1 MKINNETK
9 IGILAA
15 VGIVALIFGFN
26 FLKGKSF
33 FKKEKFVY
41 AVFEDIQGLGKSN
54 PVVIN
59 GLQIGHIANLDGGKL
74 LKRIV
79 VTVELTKDV
88 LIPNNSLA
96 IINPTLLGS
105 VSLEVKLGNSTTYIK
120 PGDTLLTT
128 LSGGAFDEALK
139 MINPVL
145 YEVRNAVKS
154 LDSVLHIVT
163 NVFDPTTKN
172 NIKGV
177 IDNLNTVTASFTLSA
192 ASLQTLLNP
201 QSGALAKSL
210 DNVNAFTNNLISNNG
225 KLNNIMSNAEKAS
238 NTFANINLQR
248 TLNTLDS
255 AANQLKAGI
264 AKINSNSGS
273 IGLLLND
280 TKLYDNLAG
289 TSNKINILLD
299 DIRVHPKRYLT
310 ISVFG
315 KKDKGNYITAPLI
328 DDTLIIKTD
337 TSKLRE
343 KTK

>member
-9 IGILAA
+9 IGLLAV
-15 VGIVALIFGFN
+15 VGVLALILGFN
-26 FLKGKSF
+26 FLKGKKL
-33 FKKEKFVY
+33 FKKEKYVY
-41 AVFEDIQGLGKSN
+41 AVFEDIQGLGNSN

-59 GLQIGHIANLDGGKL
+59 GLQIGHITNLDGGKM

-88 LIPNNSLA
+88 LIPTNSLA
-96 IINPTLLGS
+96 VINPSLLGS
-105 VSLEVKLGNSTTYIK
+105 VSLEVKLGNADSYLQN
-120 PGDTLLTT
+120 GDTLLTT

-163 NVFDPTTKN
+163 NVFDPNTKN

-177 IDNLNTVTASFTLSA
+177 IENLNTVTASFTVSA
-192 ASLQTLLNP
+192 SSLQRLLNP
-201 QSGALAKSL
+201 ETGALAQSL
-210 DNVNAFTNNLISNNG
+210 NNVNGFTGNLLANNG
-225 KLNNIMSNAEKAS
+225 RLNNIMSNAEKTS
-238 NTFANINLQR
+238 YNLANMNLQK

-255 AANQLKAGI
+255 AALQLKSGI
-264 AKINSNSGS
+264 AKINSTQGS

-280 TKLYDNLAG
+280 TKLYDNLSS

-310 ISVFG
+310 ISVFS

-328 DDTLIIKTD
+328 DDTLKIADQQK
-337 TSKLRE
+337 
-343 KTK
+343 

>member
-15 VGIVALIFGFN
+15 VGVVVLIFGFN

-33 FKKEKFVY
+33 FKKEKNIY
-41 AVFEDIQGLGKSN
+41 AVFEDIQGLGVSN

-59 GLQIGHIANLDGGKL
+59 GLQIGHIAKLDGGKL

-88 LIPNNSLA
+88 LIPTNSLA
-96 IINPTLLGS
+96 VINPSLLGS
-105 VSLEVKLGNSTTYIK
+105 VSLEVKLGNANTYLK
-120 PGDTLLTT
+120 TGDTLLTT

-154 LDSVLHIVT
+154 LDSVLHIVE
-163 NVFDPTTKN
+163 NVFDPNTKN
-172 NIKGV
+172 NIRGIV
-177 IDNLNTVTASFTLSA
+177 ENLNTITASFTISA

-210 DNVNAFTNNLISNNG
+210 NNVNAFTTNLLSNNG
-225 KLNNIMSNAEKAS
+225 KLNNIMSNAEKVS
-238 NTFANINLQR
+238 NNMANLNLQK

-255 AANQLKAGI
+255 AANQLKMGI
-264 AKINSNSGS
+264 AKINSTSGS
-273 IGLLLND
+273 LGLLLND
-280 TKLYDNLAG
+280 TKLYDNLSA

-328 DDTLIIKTD
+328 DDTL
-337 TSKLRE
+337 KLPE

>member
-1 MKINNETK
+1 NVMKINNETK
-9 IGILAA
+9 IGILAV
-15 VGIVALIFGFN
+15 VGVLALVLGFN
-26 FLKGKSF
+26 FLKGKSL
-33 FKKEKFVY
+33 FKKEKYVY
-41 AVFEDIQGLGKSN
+41 AVFEDIQGLGNSN

-59 GLQIGHIANLDGGKL
+59 GLQIGHIANLDGGQK
-74 LKRIV
+74 LKRII

-88 LIPNNSLA
+88 MIPTNSLA
-96 IINPTLLGS
+96 VINPSLLGS
-105 VSLEVKLGNSTTYIK
+105 VSLEVKLGNADTYLQN
-120 PGDTLLTT
+120 GDTLLTT

-163 NVFDPTTKN
+163 NVFDPNTKN

-177 IDNLNTVTASFTLSA
+177 IENLNTVTASFTVSA
-192 ASLQTLLNP
+192 SSLQRLLNP
-201 QSGALAKSL
+201 ESGALAQSL
-210 DNVNAFTNNLISNNG
+210 NNVNGFTNNLVANNG
-225 KLNNIMSNAEKAS
+225 KMNNIMSNAEKTS
-238 NTFANINLQR
+238 YKLANMDLQS

-255 AANQLKAGI
+255 AAVQLRTGI
-264 AKINSNSGS
+264 AKINSPNGS

-280 TKLYDNLAG
+280 TKLYDNLSS
-289 TSNKINILLD
+289 TTNKINILLD

-328 DDTLIIKTD
+328 DDTLKIVD
-337 TSKLRE
+337 V
-343 KTK
+343 TK

>member
-9 IGILAA
+9 IGLLAV
-15 VGIVALIFGFN
+15 VGVLALILGFN
-26 FLKGKSF
+26 FLKGKSL
-33 FKKEKFVY
+33 FKEEKYVY

-59 GLQIGHIANLDGGKL
+59 GLQIGHIADLDGGKS
-74 LKRIV
+74 LKRII

-88 LIPNNSLA
+88 LIPSNSLA
-96 IINPTLLGS
+96 VINPSLLGS
-105 VSLEVKLGNSTTYIK
+105 VSLEVKLGNSGKYLQT
-120 PGDTLLTT
+120 GDTLLTT

-163 NVFDPTTKN
+163 NVFDPNTKN

-177 IDNLNTVTASFTLSA
+177 IENLNTVTGSFTVSA
-192 ASLQTLLNP
+192 ASLQTLLNV
-201 QSGALAKSL
+201 QTGALAKSL
-210 DNVNAFTNNLISNNG
+210 ENVNAFTNNLLSNNA
-225 KLNNIMSNAEKAS
+225 KLNSIMTNAQVATAK
-238 NTFANINLQR
+238 FAAIDLQR
-248 TLNTLDS
+248 TLSTLDS
-255 AANQLKAGI
+255 AALQLKSGI
-264 AKINSNSGS
+264 AKINSNTGS
-273 IGLLLND
+273 LGLLLND
-280 TKLYDNLAG
+280 KKLYENL
-289 TSNKINILLD
+289 TSTTNKINILLD

-315 KKDKGNYITAPLI
+315 KKDNGNYITAPLI
-328 DDTLIIKTD
+328 DDTL
-337 TSKLRE
+337 KLPE

>member
-1 MKINNETK
+1 MKVNNETK
-9 IGILAA
+9 IGILAI
-15 VGIVALIFGFN
+15 VGILALILGFN

-33 FKKEKFVY
+33 FKKEKYVY
-41 AVFEDIQGLGKSN
+41 AVFEDIQGLGNSN

-74 LKRIV
+74 LKRII

-96 IINPTLLGS
+96 VINPSLLGS
-105 VSLEVKLGNSTTYIK
+105 VSLEIKLGNANTYLK
-120 PGDTLLTT
+120 TGDTLLTI

-163 NVFDPTTKN
+163 NVFDPNTKK
-172 NIKGV
+172 NIRGV
-177 IDNLNTVTASFTLSA
+177 IENLNTVTASFTISA

-201 QSGALAKSL
+201 KNGLLAKSL
-210 DNVNAFTNNLISNNG
+210 DNVNAFSTNLIGNND
-225 KLNNIMSNAEKAS
+225 KLNNIMSNAEKTSAS
-238 NTFANINLQR
+238 LANINLQQ

-310 ISVFG
+310 ISVFS

-328 DDTLIIKTD
+328 DDTL
-337 TSKLRE
+337 KLPE